1 MKRASTWLAWIV
13 TAVVAA
19 LAALNWQ
26 VLSALAPVNLG
37 LVTVQLPLG
46 LVLLGV
52 AAVLA
57 TLFFLA
63 SVQQTIASLLET
75 RRLLREMQRVQ
86 ELADKAELSRLDS
99 LHQAMTDEFRR
110 VHLRLDGLK
119 AAGDRGAYG
128 AAGSGAGRNDGSL
141 TTIDF

>member
-13 TAVVAA
+13 TAAVAA
-19 LAALNWQ
+19 LAALNWE

-37 LVTVQLPLG
+37 LATVQLPLG

-63 SVQQTIASLLET
+63 SMQQTIASLLET

-86 ELADKAELSRLDS
+86 ELADKAELSRLES
-99 LHQAMTDEFRR
+99 LQQIVTDEFRR

-119 AAGDRGAYG
+119 APVDRIGY
-128 AAGSGAGRNDGSL
+128 AAGRGDGTLS
-141 TTIDF
+141 TVDF